1 MAQHYSTR
9 AFFRQM
15 PNAFLARY
23 FAAREVLPDF
33 DFTAMKETKVDVLFD
48 AWMALSEASRSG
60 MESELREISGM
71 SNEKGVAAIID
82 EALFHMNEDG
92 EHEAFVA
99 KLMALLGHHE
109 RAMTVFLDHAPMWK
123 GATRFYHA
131 DTLSYWRKRKNLP
144 KVAAAVAPADIAAL
158 SEAIRVY
165 YNVTDGR
172 AKHCKVEPYRRGKLD
187 YFFAFP
193 EDYAQNAPE
202 WRGEDIELQS
212 RHPPFEIVFVYDSV
226 DGRLDLHLDGDKKA
240 AEPLQAIFAE
250 HILKCPELPADPAD
264 NRVYNLAPLR
274 QRNFNFAWAV
284 GSGIESVAVNKL
296 RLGLYKP
303 KNAKLVIEADPKHN
317 PKAVYD
323 LLDKLSASLP
333 SHEYYVT
340 QVGITAMVK
349 PNATAAAKSVTFTVS
364 QPCSCSL
371 KYDEIG
377 LRLRAMLEASNVEPK
392 SPPEGEA
399 PTDNAVS
406 PAPTE

>member
-1 MAQHYSTR
+1 MAHHYSTR
-9 AFFRQM
+9 SFFRQM
-15 PNAFLARY
+15 PNALLARY
-23 FAAREVLPDF
+23 FAARDVLQDF
-33 DFTAMKETKVDVLFD
+33 DFTGMKETKVDSLFD
-48 AWMALSEASRSG
+48 AWMELPEASRSE

-71 SNEKGVAAIID
+71 SNEKGLVAIID
-82 EALFHMNEDG
+82 EALYHLNEAG
-92 EHEAFVA
+92 AHKAFVA
-99 KLMALLGHHE
+99 KLMALPGHHE
-109 RAMTVFLDHAPMWK
+109 RAMTVFLDYAPMWK

-144 KVAAAVAPADIAAL
+144 KVMAAVAPADIAAL
-158 SEAIRVY
+158 SEAIRMY

-202 WRGEDIELQS
+202 WRGEEIELQS
-212 RHPPFEIVFVYDSV
+212 RHPPFEIVFVYDSTE
-226 DGRLDLHLDGDKKA
+226 GRLDLHLDGDKKA

-274 QRNFNFAWAV
+274 QRNFNFVWDV
-284 GSGIESVAVNKL
+284 SSGIESVAVNKL

-323 LLDKLSASLP
+323 LLDKLSASLS

-340 QVGITAMVK
+340 QVGISAIVK
-349 PNATAAAKSVTFTVS
+349 PNAMAAAKTVTFTVS

-377 LRLRAMLEASNVEPK
+377 LRVGA
-392 SPPEGEA
+392 
-399 PTDNAVS
+399 D
-406 PAPTE
+406 